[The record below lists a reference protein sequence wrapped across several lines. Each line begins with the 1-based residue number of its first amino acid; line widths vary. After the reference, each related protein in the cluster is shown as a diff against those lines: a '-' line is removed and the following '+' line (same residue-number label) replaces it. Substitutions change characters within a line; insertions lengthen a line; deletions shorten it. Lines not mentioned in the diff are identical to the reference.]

1 MGFQN
6 ELAKTPR
13 IEPISKATKPNKTEP
28 NAAGDPKDSK
38 PDLSLCADVKYISWL
53 VSSPLFMLTQI
64 FLLSMILLR
73 HTASLLIFY
82 FYFGDSKAQ

>member
-28 NAAGDPKDSK
+28 NAGEPKDSK
-38 PDLSLCADVKYISWL
+38 SDLSLCADVKYMSWL
-53 VSSPLFMLTQI
+53 VSSPHFMLTYI
-64 FLLSMILLR
+64 FC
-73 HTASLLIFY
+73 
-82 FYFGDSKAQ
+82 